1 MKNTIKIAFCGMTAA
16 LSAAVLFF
24 TGIVPIA
31 TLALPA
37 VAGCLL
43 IPVVAELGVPW
54 GFGVFAVCG
63 VLSFL
68 LTPDRE
74 AALFYVLFFGYYPVL
89 VGVLGRIRN
98 KAARYLVKFLVFN
111 AAVILE
117 TVLSIFVLRIP
128 WETISFLGKA
138 TPVVLLAMANLVFFL
153 YDRALGG
160 LIALYFH
167 KFHAR
172 VQKALR
178 LR

>member
-1 MKNTIKIAFCGMTAA
+1 MKSAVKIAFCGITAA
-16 LSAAVLFF
+16 LSVVVLFF
-24 TGIVPIA
+24 TGIIPIA

-43 IPVVAELGVPW
+43 IPVVAELGVFW
-54 GFGVFAVCG
+54 GLGVFAVCG

-89 VGVLGRIRN
+89 VGMLGRIRR
-98 KAARYLVKFLVFN
+98 KGAQYLVKFLVFN

-117 TVLSIFVLRIP
+117 TALSVFVLGIP
-128 WETISFLGKA
+128 WETVSFLGKA
-138 TPVVLLAMANLVFFL
+138 TPAVLLAMANLVFFL

-160 LIALYFH
+160 LIALYFQ
-167 KFHAR
+167 KFHTR
-172 VQKALR
+172 VQKALH